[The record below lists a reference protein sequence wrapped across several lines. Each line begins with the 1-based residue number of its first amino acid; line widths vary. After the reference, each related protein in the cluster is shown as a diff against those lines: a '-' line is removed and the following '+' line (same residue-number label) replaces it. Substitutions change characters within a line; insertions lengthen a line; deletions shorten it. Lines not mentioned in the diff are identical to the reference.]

1 VRVAALLLA
10 LGGGGLLCCG
20 CGSAG
25 ESPAALRLQREDL
38 IAVARA
44 LKRIEAPVDA
54 EVAAAKTVW
63 PSIADGLPRNGVQ
76 AKRSLIA
83 NAAAKAAATHLATPL
98 GEPDSVSL
106 TGPAAQLAGLMRSY
120 VLLSARGWG
129 LIAAAVDQIER
140 GTPAGAR
147 FARSNVALYI
157 ESVYDGHFTLAQ
169 IGKKLRAGYEKLGG
183 PSAFG
188 AALTKSAVAALSA
201 RYSEASDRLH
211 PHVGVRLGS

>member
-1 VRVAALLLA
+1 MRVAALLLA
-10 LGGGGLLCCG
+10 LGGGLLCSG
-20 CGSAG
+20 CGTAG
-25 ESPAALRLQREDL
+25 ESAAALRLQREDL

-44 LKRIEAPVDA
+44 LKRIEAPVGA
-54 EVAAAKTVW
+54 EVAAAKAVW

-76 AKRSLIA
+76 ANRSLIA
-83 NAAAKAAATHLATPL
+83 NAAAKAAAIHLAAPL

-106 TGPAAQLAGLMRSY
+106 TGQAAQLAGLLRSY
-120 VLLSARGWG
+120 VRLCARGWG
-129 LIAAAVDQIER
+129 LIAAAVDQIEH
-140 GTPAGAR
+140 GTPPAAR

-188 AALTKSAVAALSA
+188 AALTKSAVAALGA

>member
-1 VRVAALLLA
+1 MRVAALLLA
-10 LGGGGLLCCG
+10 LGGGLLCSG
-20 CGSAG
+20 CGTAG
-25 ESPAALRLQREDL
+25 ESAAALRLQREDL

-44 LKRIEAPVDA
+44 LKRIEAPVGA
-54 EVAAAKTVW
+54 EVAAAKAVW

-76 AKRSLIA
+76 ANRSLIA
-83 NAAAKAAATHLATPL
+83 NAAAKAAAIHLAAPL

-106 TGPAAQLAGLMRSY
+106 TGQAAQLAGLLRSY
-120 VLLSARGWG
+120 VRLCARGWG
-129 LIAAAVDQIER
+129 LIAAAVDQIEH
-140 GTPAGAR
+140 GTPPAAR

-188 AALTKSAVAALSA
+188 AALTKSAVTALGA